1 MKKKP
6 FTEYLLLGTLMS
18 GPKHGYEIRQFLGTT
33 LGSTW
38 QVGTSQ
44 LYNLLKR
51 LEWEGLVSSNLETQ
65 EDRPSKRVFYLS
77 EAGEKSFLAWLNC
90 STDNVRDLRVEFLAK
105 LFFFQRLRLEG
116 GDDLINRQI
125 KVMNKAKER
134 LQQRYENGEDPYDR
148 LVLDF
153 KMSTVYA
160 WLDWLDTKAKVFI
173 RDAHDHGRPEK

>member
-6 FTEYLLLGTLMS
+6 FTEYVLLGTLMS
-18 GPKHGYEIRQFLGTT
+18 GPKHGYEIRQFLGTA

-38 QVGTSQ
+38 HVGTSQ

-51 LEWEGLVSSNLETQ
+51 LEWEGLVSSSLETQ
-65 EDRPSKRVFYLS
+65 EDRPSKRVFSLS
-77 EAGEKSFLAWLNC
+77 EAGEKSFLVWLNC

-116 GDDLINRQI
+116 GEDLIKRQN
-125 KVMNKAKER
+125 KVMNKTKER
-134 LQQRYENGEDPYDR
+134 LLKRFKDEEAPYDR

-153 KMSTVYA
+153 KMLTVDA
-160 WLDWLDTKAKVFI
+160 WLEWLDTKAKTFI
-173 RDAHDHGRPEK
+173 KHNSYPG